1 MDGALIDDVAASAGE
16 ALNVHKP
23 ALDSFAGG
31 ASLFD
36 GGAFFEAHEAWEER
50 WLVETDPAWRE
61 FLQGLIQVAAGF
73 HKLFVTKDRESATRL
88 LAKGL
93 AKLERCPGGIAGG
106 ALGRFREEVRAYT
119 ARLDQDIAP
128 SAAPKLGLG
137 V

>member
-1 MDGALIDDVAASAGE
+1 LTVR
-16 ALNVHKP
+16 KP
-23 ALDSFAGG
+23 ALDPFARG
-31 ASLFD
+31 ARLFD
-36 GGAFFEAHEAWEER
+36 GGAFFDAHEAWEER
-50 WLVETDPAWRE
+50 WLVETDPTWRE

-73 HKLFVTKDRESATRL
+73 HKLFVTKDRESAARL

-93 AKLERCPGGIAGG
+93 AKLERCPSGFAGV
-106 ALGRFREEVRAYT
+106 ALARFREELRAYT